1 MKPESNNNEI
11 FKPTTKT
18 VIIHVKDD
26 RYGYENKTVRIL
38 PEQKKL
44 LDWLMDNEYLTEDIN
59 IEYGY
64 PEVEDLTK

>member
-1 MKPESNNNEI
+1 MKPENNNGVFNPPATKEI
-11 FKPTTKT
+11 
-18 VIIHVKDD
+18 IIHVKDD

-38 PEQKKL
+38 PEHKKL
-44 LDWLMDNEYLTEDIN
+44 LDWLMDNEYLNEDIN